1 MSQFN
6 PSDLLNLDFNKKLK
20 EDDRFKKYYDQLT
33 EEQRDHVEQF
43 VEELA
48 GVFMPSVTKFY
59 QDLNELSD
67 EERQQFK
74 ENIEKMNR

>member
-6 PSDLLNLDFNKKLK
+6 PSDLLNIDFNKKLK
-20 EDDRFKKYYDQLT
+20 EDERFKKYYDQLT
-33 EEQRDHVEQF
+33 EEQRDHVEKF

-48 GVFMPSVTKFY
+48 GVFMPNVTKFY
-59 QDLNELSD
+59 QGLNELSD

-74 ENIEKMNR
+74 ENIEKMNS